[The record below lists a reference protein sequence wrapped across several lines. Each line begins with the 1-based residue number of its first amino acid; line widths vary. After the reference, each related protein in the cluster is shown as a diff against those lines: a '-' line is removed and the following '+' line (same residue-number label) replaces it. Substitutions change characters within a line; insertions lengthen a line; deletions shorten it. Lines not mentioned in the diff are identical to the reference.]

1 MRKLWHTPW
10 RFFLI
15 VATVTPIYLRY
26 LLLWLRGRWFR
37 RPAKPQAWQRAHRK
51 SAQKFY
57 RLAVR
62 MRGGLIKVGQII
74 STRVDIVPKVWA
86 EELAGLQDRV
96 APSPWPKIRKRLTR
110 ELGAPPEQIFAK
122 IEHEAV
128 AAASFGQVH
137 RATTQDG
144 RDVALKI
151 QYADVRMK
159 LGCDLF
165 VLRCA
170 VPLFNIFV
178 PKIGLRHIYAE
189 VRKALETELDY
200 RQEAEYTRIIG
211 ENMKKVPHVTVPEVV
226 DGYTTEHV
234 ICTTY
239 FDGWKLIDKP
249 RLAAEGFPIL
259 DVMQKLMRAY
269 AHMFFVDGVFQSDP
283 HPGNLLARRGE
294 DGTAEICV
302 LDFGQVKILPRGFQ
316 QKLVM
321 ATIAFMSRDVD
332 NFAKGV
338 AGLGMLSEQDL
349 EHAKP
354 VLREFF
360 EEMFEMSP
368 EQLKALDAELL
379 RAKIQGLLAK
389 IEGVHIPQDLVLYG
403 RAFSMLAGV
412 CAALDPTVN
421 GLVVAR
427 PMIMEA
433 LMRPEVMTSGAGPEP
448 LVAAAGGQNRLR

>member
-1 MRKLWHTPW
+1 MRKLWHIPW

-15 VATVTPIYLRY
+15 AATVTPIYVRY

-37 RPAKPQAWQRAHRK
+37 KPAKAQAWERAHRK
-51 SAQKFY
+51 SAKTFY

-74 STRVDIVPKVWA
+74 STRVDIMPKEWA

-96 APSPWPKIRKRLTR
+96 APTPWPKIRKRLTR
-110 ELGAPPEQIFAK
+110 ELGAPPEEVFTE
-122 IEHEAV
+122 IESQAV

-137 RATTQDG
+137 RAVTREG

-151 QYADVRMK
+151 QYADVKMK

-178 PKIGLRHIYAE
+178 PKIPLRHIYAE

-200 RQEAEYTRIIG
+200 RKEAEHTRIIG

-239 FDGWKLIDKP
+239 FDGWKLTDKE

-283 HPGNLLARRGE
+283 HPGNLLARRGA
-294 DGTAEICV
+294 DDTAEICV

-316 QKLVM
+316 KKLV
-321 ATIAFMSRDVD
+321 TTTVAFMGRDVD
-332 NFAKGV
+332 GFAQGV
-338 AGLGMLSEQDL
+338 AGLGMLSESDL

-354 VLREFF
+354 VLRKFF
-360 EEMFEMSP
+360 DEMFEMSP
-368 EQLKALDAELL
+368 QELKALDADML
-379 RAKIQGLLAK
+379 REKIQDLLAK

-433 LMRPEVMTSGAGPEP
+433 LMRPEVMTQLAASDQP
-448 LVAAAGGQNRLR
+448 VAAAH

>member
-10 RFFLI
+10 RFLLI
-15 VATVTPIYLRY
+15 MGTVTPMYFRY
-26 LLLWLRGRWFR
+26 LWLWGRGRWFGK
-37 RPAKPQAWQRAHRK
+37 PAPGAAWRSAHRK
-51 SAQKFY
+51 SARKFY

-74 STRVDIVPKVWA
+74 STRVDIVPKEWA

-96 APSPWPKIRKRLTR
+96 DPSPWSKIRKRLTR
-110 ELGAPPEQIFAK
+110 ELGAPPEEAFAE
-122 IEHEAV
+122 IETQAV

-137 RATTQDG
+137 RAKTKDG
-144 RDVALKI
+144 REVALKI
-151 QYADVRMK
+151 QYADVKMK

-178 PKIGLRHIYAE
+178 PKVPLRNIYDE

-200 RQEAEYTRIIG
+200 RKEAEHTRIIG
-211 ENMKKVPHVTVPEVV
+211 ENMKNVPHVTVPAVV
-226 DGYTTEHV
+226 EGYTTEHV

-239 FDGWKLIDKP
+239 FDGWKITDKE
-249 RLAAEGFPIL
+249 RLAAEGFPVL
-259 DVMQKLMRAY
+259 DVMQKMIRAY
-269 AHMFFVDGVFQSDP
+269 ANMFFVDGVFQSDP
-283 HPGNLLARRGE
+283 HPGNLLVRRGE
-294 DGTAEICV
+294 DGTAELCI

-316 QKLVM
+316 QKLIM
-321 ATIAFMSRDVD
+321 ASVAFMGRDVD
-332 NFAKGV
+332 NFAKAV
-338 AGLGMLSEQDL
+338 AGLGVLSEKDI

-354 VLREFF
+354 ILREFF
-360 EEMFEMSP
+360 EDMFEMSP
-368 EQLKALDAELL
+368 QDLKELDVEALRE
-379 RAKIQGLLAK
+379 KIEDILAK

-403 RAFSMLAGV
+403 RAFSLLAGV

-421 GLVVAR
+421 GIVVAK

-433 LMRPEVMTSGAGPEP
+433 LMRPEVMMA
-448 LVAAAGGQNRLR
+448 LAAPA